1 MTIRKLIPLLL
12 VSTILVPAP
21 RLFASGVKAADFLKI
36 SVGAR
41 PAGMGEAFVAVADE
55 TSGIFYNP
63 AGAAFFMSPELQAM
77 HSLWLGDMY
86 YSFLGFSYPTM
97 AGTMGVS
104 IQYLS
109 GPSTTKLVDG
119 VSSGDFSYYDAAANA
134 TYATRIGKRSSMGV
148 TLRSISSKLDT
159 NTASAF
165 TGDAG
170 LMFRTPEEGFSFG
183 ISGQNLFGQ
192 IGEEKLPMS
201 ARLGMALKASLPEH
215 YSDVL
220 FSVEAGQAE
229 YGPLYYAAGIEH
241 WGARTLG
248 LRTGYKYIA
257 DEKLQKNMDA
267 LSGWRAG
274 MSLRLQDFAVDYAY
288 QPFAAL
294 GAAHRISFTWRM
306 FGWQAKYRIVSAQV
320 KADPAIFSPDN
331 NGAKDS
337 TFFVPQA
344 PEIKDVKSWELVISD
359 EKNKPVKKFSGKD
372 IMPKIL
378 SWEGQR
384 DGGAMIGEGKYS
396 YVFSAIGDGRK
407 MAKSVAGEIVAD
419 LTTPEATLAVSTY
432 TFAPRSDGL
441 VDRVTF
447 YIAVNDAYG
456 VDQWQLS
463 ILNTLKRPVKVIRSI
478 SKDPAEIVWDGTDD
492 YYNAVVP
499 NGAYEARLIGWDVAG
514 NKTTVLSKINVFVP
528 AKVEVREVVKEI
540 QVREES
546 RGLVVNLSSQILF
559 AVGKSVIRPEAYK
572 SLDEV
577 AALINAY
584 PENDVLVEGHTD
596 STGSR
601 ARNLSLSSERAWAI
615 YSYLVKHGVPPARLK
630 PKGYGPERPV
640 ASNKTAAA
648 RAKNRRVE
656 IIILKK

>member
-1 MTIRKLIPLLL
+1 
-12 VSTILVPAP
+12 
-21 RLFASGVKAADFLKI
+21 
-36 SVGAR
+36 
-41 PAGMGEAFVAVADE
+41 
-55 TSGIFYNP
+55 
-63 AGAAFFMSPELQAM
+63 
-77 HSLWLGDMY
+77 
-86 YSFLGFSYPTM
+86 
-97 AGTMGVS
+97 
-104 IQYLS
+104 
-109 GPSTTKLVDG
+109 
-119 VSSGDFSYYDAAANA
+119 
-134 TYATRIGKRSSMGV
+134 
-148 TLRSISSKLDT
+148 
-159 NTASAF
+159 
-165 TGDAG
+165 
-170 LMFRTPEEGFSFG
+170 
-183 ISGQNLFGQ
+183 
-192 IGEEKLPMS
+192 
-201 ARLGMALKASLPEH
+201 
-215 YSDVL
+215 
-220 FSVEAGQAE
+220 
-229 YGPLYYAAGIEH
+229 
-241 WGARTLG
+241 
-248 LRTGYKYIA
+248 
-257 DEKLQKNMDA
+257 
-267 LSGWRAG
+267 
-274 MSLRLQDFAVDYAY
+274 
-288 QPFAAL
+288 
-294 GAAHRISFTWRM
+294 
-306 FGWQAKYRIVSAQV
+306 
-320 KADPAIFSPDN
+320 
-331 NGAKDS
+331 
-337 TFFVPQA
+337 
-344 PEIKDVKSWELVISD
+344 
-359 EKNKPVKKFSGKD
+359 
-372 IMPKIL
+372 MPKIL